1 MTRLPRI
8 AAIHDLSGFGRCALT
23 VILPTLSAM
32 GVQVCPLPTAV
43 LSAHMGYPNPAV
55 VDLSDFLEDTA
66 NHWAATDLHFDAI
79 YIGFL
84 ASPRQIALVEQ
95 FIARFADEDTLV
107 LIDPVM
113 ADHGKL
119 YTCFGDGFAAEM
131 TRLTHCAG
139 LITPNIT
146 EAALLLG
153 ERYENCPQQP
163 DGYRFWVERLS
174 NGGRRSVVLTGVQSS
189 PQQIGAMV
197 FDRNSGSIATVSAP
211 LVAQHYPGTGDLL
224 ASVLLGGLLQGR
236 TLTESAQQAVNFV
249 SGCAAYTL
257 VAGTPALEGVQFEV
271 LLRNLM

>member
-23 VILPTLSAM
+23 VILPALSAM

-55 VDLSDFLEDTA
+55 TDLSDFIANAT
-66 NHWAATDLHFDAI
+66 NHWAATNLHFDAI
-79 YIGFL
+79 YTGFL

-95 FIARFADEDTLV
+95 FIAQFADEHTRILV
-107 LIDPVM
+107 DPVM

-119 YTCFGDGFAAEM
+119 YACFDSAFAAEM
-131 TRLTHCAG
+131 TRLTNTAT

-153 ERYENCPQQP
+153 EPYSSRPTQL
-163 DGYRFWVERLS
+163 DGYRSWVERLS
-174 NGGRRSVVLTGVQSS
+174 DCGRRSVVLTGVQPS
-189 PQQIGAMV
+189 PEQIGAMV
-197 FDRNSGSIATVSAP
+197 FDQTNGQITTIAAP

-224 ASVLLGGLLQGR
+224 ASVLLGGLMQNR
-236 TLTESAQQAVNFV
+236 TLAASVQQAVDFV
-249 SGCAAYTL
+249 SACAAHTL
-257 VAGTPALEGVQFEV
+257 AAGTPPMEGVQFEA